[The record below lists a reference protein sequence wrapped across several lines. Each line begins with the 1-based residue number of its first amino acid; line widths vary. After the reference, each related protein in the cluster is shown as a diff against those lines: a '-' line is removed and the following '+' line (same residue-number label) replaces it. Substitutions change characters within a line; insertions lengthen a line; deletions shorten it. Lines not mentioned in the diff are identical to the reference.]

1 MIQKITAPATLE
13 NGCLLYLTKGHLSS
27 YRGEKFLEL
36 WEGRN
41 SIVIYLPFAEFRKQE
56 LKSPARKEEQ
66 ILVKSA
72 DPVFTHVVGG
82 QAAKATP

>member
-27 YRGEKFLEL
+27 HRGEKFLEL

-41 SIVIYLPFAEFRKQE
+41 AIVVHLPFAESRKQE
-56 LKSPARKEEQ
+56 LKFPARKGEQ

-72 DPVFTHVVGG
+72 DPVFTRVVGG
-82 QAAKATP
+82 QAALATP